1 MTSHDLYPHFTTK
14 SQPYNSL
21 TRLSLFI
28 FSHHGSEV
36 IEVKAGETVE
46 ISVYTH
52 STSGA
57 KFSLTDTDKKTPL
70 DGGVQVEVLHTGTED
85 PLENPSSKKITTKPI
100 SGPINVKVKA
110 DSNASRFS
118 THNFLI
124 VFHFGKKG

>member
-1 MTSHDLYPHFTTK
+1 
-14 SQPYNSL
+14 
-21 TRLSLFI
+21 LFI
-28 FSHHGSEV
+28 FYSNFSHHGSEV
-36 IEVKAGETVE
+36 IEVKEGETLE

-70 DGGVQVEVLHTGTED
+70 DGGEQVEVMHTGTED
-85 PLENPSSKKITTKPI
+85 PLENPSSKKITLVPI

-118 THNFLI
+118 THNFLL
-124 VFHFGKKG
+124 VFNFAKK